1 MTAVFNTVLGMSL
14 SASVVIA
21 VVMILRLLLKK
32 APRWICCLLWA
43 VVAFRLVCPLTFELP
58 VSGRLFNGSVADRI
72 EDVSESIYEAAQLLE
87 TAEIAENTDAAQVF
101 GEASDAAPGG
111 AAIKAGAGIVSAI
124 PAVWAAGSLI
134 MLAYAAARYLSLR
147 KSVSGAVDAGARL
160 KVCDGLR
167 SPFILGITDPV
178 IYLPSGL
185 DEAARQNMLL
195 HENAH
200 IKRLDNVWKPLAWL
214 ILAVHWFNPFV
225 WAAFIMFCRDMELA
239 CDERAIKE
247 MDAESIADYAQ
258 VLLNCGCGRRYVSV
272 VPLEFSGI
280 DLKER
285 VKHVLNYKKPSVK
298 LTVLAAAVCVV
309 AGLGLLITPKATAE
323 DAKGIGVRNG
333 AFGSLDQSS
342 ISKPV
347 NAAAGDSE
355 DIIWYADLDSDGTD
369 EQIVLYSPKRLDSE
383 GYTEF
388 AVVDEDGSVMYEDSL
403 ATAHAGWRT
412 IALTASAGREY
423 LLDYRPEMF
432 QGDASYSYR
441 LLGIRNGQMTVLEE
455 YSVDFT
461 INDRQSEN
469 DVQAMKSFR
478 DKANEIWSQSLLLF
492 STDQDVLLSLV
503 DDADGMGLQ
512 PGGLYY
518 ISSGDLAVSYRE
530 SMYGLMDASMDL
542 VPETV
547 DVPGVK
553 LSSALVWPCD
563 STIISSPF
571 GERVQ
576 PVTGTSSFHD
586 HVDIAAEK
594 GSSVYAAFA
603 GTVKTAEYDPARG
616 YYILLQH
623 SGAEDQAETVE
634 TIYMHLSELN
644 AAEGDVVKA
653 GDVIGTVGATG
664 MATGP
669 HLAFGVYV
677 DGEAVDPLSFYR

>member
-43 VVAFRLVCPLTFELP
+43 VVAFRLICPVTFELP
-58 VSGRLFNGSVADRI
+58 VSGMLINGSVAERI

-111 AAIKAGAGIVSAI
+111 AATKAGAGIVSAI

-134 MLAYAAARYLSLR
+134 MLTYAAVRYLSLR

-200 IKRLDNVWKPLAWL
+200 IKRFDNVWKPLAWL

-225 WAAFIMFCRDMELA
+225 WAAFILFCRDMELA
-239 CDERAIKE
+239 CDELAIKE

-355 DIIWYADLDSDGTD
+355 DLIWYADLDSDGTD

-388 AVVDEDGSVMYEDSL
+388 AVVDEDGSVLYEDSL

-412 IALTASAGREY
+412 IALTASDGREY

-503 DDADGMGLQ
+503 DDTAGMGLQ
-512 PGGLYY
+512 PVGLYY

-530 SMYGLMDASMDL
+530 SMYGLMDVSMDL

-571 GERVQ
+571 GKRVQ

-594 GSSVYAAFA
+594 GSPVYAAFA
-603 GTVKTAEYDPARG
+603 GTVKTAEYDHAKG
-616 YYILLQH
+616 YYIMLEH
-623 SGAEDQAETVE
+623 SKPEGQAETAE
-634 TIYMHLSELN
+634 TIYMHLSELY